1 MPHARTNARPAC
13 LLRPTAS
20 PALRQEP
27 VPHPAAAQTATT
39 KPKQRLARLATTPA
53 SPATLVPL
61 PPVSPVPPPINA
73 TNLAARVSAIIPTTI
88 MERAVLASLAITDA
102 QVAYRARGALLALR
116 LITAFWAVRV
126 LTVYAMID
134 TMTLGLKF
142 AVLAIQPAIDAAVV
156 LLPAA
161 APATPS
167 PSAPS
172 QAAPAS
178 A

>member
-1 MPHARTNARPAC
+1 M
-13 LLRPTAS
+13 
-20 PALRQEP
+20 
-27 VPHPAAAQTATT
+27 
-39 KPKQRLARLATTPA
+39 
-53 SPATLVPL
+53 
-61 PPVSPVPPPINA
+61 
-73 TNLAARVSAIIPTTI
+73 
-88 MERAVLASLAITDA
+88 LASLATTDA

-172 QAAPAS
+172 RAAPAS